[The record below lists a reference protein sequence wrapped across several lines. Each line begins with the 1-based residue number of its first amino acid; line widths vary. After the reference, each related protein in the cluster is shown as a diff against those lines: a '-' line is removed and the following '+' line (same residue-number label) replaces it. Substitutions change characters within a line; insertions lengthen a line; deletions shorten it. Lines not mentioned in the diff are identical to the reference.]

1 MGKTYKK
8 YERRI
13 YSVLDLFGEIGGLG
27 EVFYA
32 LGFIFVACIASVQ
45 FDAAMLQKVY

>member
-27 EVFYA
+27 EVIYA
-32 LGFIFVACIASVQ
+32 FGFVLVGFIAS
-45 FDAAMLQKVY
+45 K